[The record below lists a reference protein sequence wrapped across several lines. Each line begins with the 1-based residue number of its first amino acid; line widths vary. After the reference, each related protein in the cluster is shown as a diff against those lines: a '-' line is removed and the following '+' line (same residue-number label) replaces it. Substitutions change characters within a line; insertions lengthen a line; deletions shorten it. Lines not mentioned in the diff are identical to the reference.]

1 MGVSII
7 FGQTAPD
14 KWYLYS
20 TNIGLGGISD
30 LEPWLTSLATELV
43 GRLREEIFEATSVGA
58 GWDTFQSKE
67 QTLKFDGYFF
77 VGEEW

>member
-1 MGVSII
+1 MIWGYPSFLDKQPLI
-7 FGQTAPD
+7 T

-43 GRLREEIFEATSVGA
+43 GRLREEIFEPPRSRVGYLPI
-58 GWDTFQSKE
+58 QSIP
-67 QTLKFDGYFF
+67 
-77 VGEEW
+77 